1 MPIEVEFREAEKA
14 AEYLCP
20 QCTRN
25 KQEGYESSTS
35 SSPLILLERPDFEL
49 LWHVFDSLK
58 DHRTSWPF
66 QEAVDQKNH
75 PDYYSI
81 IKKPMG

>member
-1 MPIEVEFREAEKA
+1 MEFREAEKA

-25 KQEGYESSTS
+25 KQAGYQSKTS
-35 SSPLILLERPDFEL
+35 SSPLLERPDFEL
-49 LWHVFDSLK
+49 IWRVLDSLK

-66 QEAVDQKNH
+66 LEAVDQKDH
-75 PDYYSI
+75 PEYYSI